1 MLVKNVFKLPPQK
14 LTEGEVGIEVEVEG
28 RQLPKTD
35 KRYWLM
41 TQDGS
46 LKAEEAVEY
55 VLARPMSVED
65 ASAALQYLDESYSK
79 SGSTVDDSVRAGVH
93 VHVNVQNMNIPQLY
107 SFITLYLILEGLLV
121 RWCGESREGNLFCLR
136 SYDAE
141 WLPKVLTKAIRT
153 LDFQRLFTNDDIR
166 YASVNVK
173 ALAEHGSLEFRSMR
187 GTRDLSLVD
196 VWMRMLHRIKT
207 KSLEFE
213 DPIDV
218 ITGFSGADKRDFVTN
233 VMGSVYGKLLLS
245 VDNSDELLFEGMRSA
260 QDIAY
265 ATKNWGSLRTLG
277 SSNPFKQGEISVRP
291 DPFDVNNAVRPRAGG
306 PRPTAVRPDFVEV
319 DRAEAAPMFHMDP
332 RVNAALERIQRN
344 GRGEAGVT
352 RQVNWDTVIGQQAD
366 MHIVAGGNNWVNGP
380 APRPAAVPP
389 QRGR

>member
-1 MLVKNVFKLPPQK
+1 
-14 LTEGEVGIEVEVEG
+14 
-28 RQLPKTD
+28 
-35 KRYWLM
+35 
-41 TQDGS
+41 
-46 LKAEEAVEY
+46 
-55 VLARPMSVED
+55 
-65 ASAALQYLDESYSK
+65 
-79 SGSTVDDSVRAGVH
+79 
-93 VHVNVQNMNIPQLY
+93 MNIPQLY

-218 ITGFSGADKRDFVTN
+218 ITGFSGADKKDFVTN
-233 VMGSVYGKLLLS
+233 VMGGVYSKLLLS
-245 VDNSDELLFEGMRSA
+245 AGDSEELLFEGMRSA

-265 ATKNWGSLRTLG
+265 ATKSWASLKTLG

-291 DPFDVNNAVRPRAGG
+291 DPFDTNNAVRPRNRGVRLEVEPDGIPDFGDIGERDGPQPVGDGALDPAILNAVNRVRARQAARQTERFAVANGDAMQFTWARPGDRVVMPVNANAGG
-306 PRPTAVRPDFVEV
+306 VWNAQPAPAPAPAPAPDPRPRNVR
-319 DRAEAAPMFHMDP
+319 
-332 RVNAALERIQRN
+332 
-344 GRGEAGVT
+344 
-352 RQVNWDTVIGQQAD
+352 
-366 MHIVAGGNNWVNGP
+366 
-380 APRPAAVPP
+380 VPTP
-389 QRGR
+389 RGR